1 MELDQET
8 QKQIQELQILEQ
20 NLQNILLQ
28 KQSLQLEITEVEN
41 ALAELK
47 KAGKEVYKI
56 TGQIM
61 IAANK
66 EDLEKELKQKQELV
80 SLRLKS
86 LDKQEEGL
94 VKSSEDLREEVL
106 GKIQK

>member
-1 MELDQET
+1 MEIDQET

-20 NLQNILLQ
+20 NLQNIMMQ
-28 KQSLQLEITEVEN
+28 KQALQLEVTEVEN
-41 ALAELK
+41 ALTELK

-61 IAANK
+61 IAADK
-66 EDLEKELKQKQELV
+66 DDLEKELKQKKDLV

-94 VKSSEDLREEVL
+94 ASSSEKLRKEVL
-106 GKIQK
+106 GKVQK